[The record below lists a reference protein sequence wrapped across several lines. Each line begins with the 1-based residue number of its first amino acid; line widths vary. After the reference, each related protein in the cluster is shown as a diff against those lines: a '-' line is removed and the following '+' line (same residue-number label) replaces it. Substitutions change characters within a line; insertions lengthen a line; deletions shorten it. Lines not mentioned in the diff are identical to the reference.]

1 MRKTILGLI
10 AFLIIL
16 QGCQTNRVMLNE
28 KYPNPTYRQLLEL
41 HERWVNSIQ
50 TLSAKGRIT
59 IDSPQ
64 FSGNMEAN
72 IFARGQDSLM
82 VAIKGLFGSSVGKVF
97 IGKERFIFYN
107 QYDNQFLTG
116 PKSDFDSTNFLQFP
130 LSLGELQQVVLARDR
145 FNVLK
150 KEKFQKQEDGYFLS
164 AKNGRFNYHIYFDPH
179 TLLIK
184 RIEYLDGDQLIFFK
198 EYRQFTKKNGIFFP
212 RVINFVRPAEKQGV
226 SIIFTD
232 LEINKPIEDQVFK
245 IEVSESARQLIIP
258 SNNS

>member
-1 MRKTILGLI
+1 MRKFLLGLF
-10 AFLIIL
+10 AFLIVL
-16 QGCQTNRVMLNE
+16 QGCQSKRVLLNE

-41 HERWVNSIQ
+41 HEQWLNSIQ

-64 FSGNMEAN
+64 FTGNMEAN
-72 IFARGQDSLM
+72 IFARGKDSLL

-97 IGKERFIFYN
+97 VGKERFIFYN

-116 PKSDFDSTNFLQFP
+116 QKSEFDSTNFLQFP
-130 LSLGELQQVVLARDR
+130 LSLSELQQVFLARDQ

-150 KEKFQKQEDGYFLS
+150 KEKFEKQPDGYFLS
-164 AKNGRFNYHIYFDPH
+164 AKNGRFNYNIYFDPR

-184 RIEYLDGDQLIFFK
+184 RIEYLNGDQLLFFK
-198 EYRQFTKKNGIFFP
+198 EYRQFTEKNGIFFP
-212 RVINFVRPAEKQGV
+212 RVINFVRPAEKQGI
-226 SIIFTD
+226 SIIFTE

-245 IEVSESARQLIIP
+245 IEVSESAKQLIIP